1 MSQHWNSN
9 RDVLIGGPIFIWLA
23 LLGFLLEPA
32 ALSQYRFDVLN
43 TDNGLPQNSVYSIL
57 QTRDGY
63 LWLTTLDGL
72 VRYDGA
78 HFKIFSKAT
87 EKGINSNRFTRL
99 FEDRDGILWACTED
113 GGLTRYRNG
122 VFTTYTTEH
131 GLPDNWIYNLRQTD
145 AGDILVHTHTGL
157 ARWQDGR
164 FQTVSTDVNSFDM
177 VLGYQGPSGAIWYR
191 LGTTLRR
198 VKNGEITTYTV
209 PEYSPDD
216 QDYPQLYEDRE
227 GRLWIGTA
235 KPELLMLKD
244 GALSRYTA
252 KDGLPQAKVTAFCED
267 RKGALWFG
275 TEAGLVRFQD
285 GKFVIF
291 TTRHGLPVNYIVTMY
306 EDREGRLW
314 VGTNAG
320 GLVNLN
326 IQIITAYSEKEGLP
340 SKSYYPMLEDHAGNI
355 WIGGGGLYRLKEG
368 QFSYYPLN
376 ISPDARRGHA
386 RFKQVSALYEDE
398 DGRLWIGSDR
408 DVFSFKDEKFMVE
421 TERIGSQTSA
431 LVVYAIHRDKNGTM
445 WFCTNYGVIEYRGGL
460 SKRYTTDDGLP
471 SRDAHTI
478 LEDREG
484 SLWVGTYGGLAR
496 LSNGRF
502 TSYTE
507 TDGLS
512 SNRVRSLY
520 QDREGV
526 LWIGTYDGGLNRFKD
541 GRFTRYTMSEG
552 LFSNGVFQILED
564 DAGNFWMSSNQG
576 ICRVPLKQLNDFA
589 DGRIAA
595 LTPLSFGTADG
606 MRSAE
611 CDGGQQPAG
620 FRAHDGKLWFPTISG
635 VVVVDPKALTLDP
648 VPPPV
653 VIQSVRLD
661 RKEIDFTQPV
671 RIYPEQQS
679 VEVDYAGLSFIKPDH
694 VRFRYKLEGADSD
707 WVEAGSRR
715 TAFYSHLPAGNYT
728 FKVIAANKDGVWN
741 EEAATLKIVIVPPF
755 WRRWW
760 FIALATTTFVAIG
773 VIVLRARIKKVKR
786 ARELQEAFSRQL
798 IASQEGERKRI
809 AAELHDSLGQDLI
822 VIKNWASMAK
832 RFLEP
837 GESRALK
844 PLEEIASAAA
854 HSIEEVREIAA
865 NLRPYQLDEIG
876 LTEAINSM
884 IEKVADSSGIR
895 FAVETDS
902 IDGLLPSE
910 SEINLYRV
918 VQEGVNNIVK
928 HSGASNAEITITR
941 DSQSIHIVIKDN
953 GDGFELA
960 QVLNKKDHGFGLTGI
975 SERVR
980 ILGGVQSIESV
991 PGEGT
996 TISIVVALQGDQV

>member
-1 MSQHWNSN
+1 M
-9 RDVLIGGPIFIWLA
+9 
-23 LLGFLLEPA
+23 
-32 ALSQYRFDVLN
+32 N
-43 TDNGLPQNSVYSIL
+43 TDDGLPQNSVYSIL
-57 QTRDGY
+57 QTREGY

-99 FEDRDGILWACTED
+99 FEDREGTLWACTED

-131 GLPDNWIYNLRQTD
+131 GLPNNWIYNLRQTE

-157 ARWQDGR
+157 ARWEDGR
-164 FQTVSTDVNSFDM
+164 FQTISTSVNSFDV
-177 VLGYQGPSGAIWYR
+177 VLGYQGPSGSIWYR

-198 VKNGEITTYTV
+198 VKNGEMTTYTA
-209 PEYSPDD
+209 PEYSADD

-227 GRLWIGTA
+227 GRLWIGT
-235 KPELLMLKD
+235 KQPELLMLKD
-244 GALSRYTA
+244 GKLSRYTA

-285 GKFVIF
+285 GKFGIF
-291 TTRHGLPVNYIVTMY
+291 TTRHGLPVNYIVTIY
-306 EDREGRLW
+306 EDREGTLW
-314 VGTNAG
+314 VGTNGG
-320 GLVNLN
+320 GLVKLN
-326 IQIITAYSEKEGLP
+326 KQIITAYSEKEGLP

-355 WIGGGGLYRLKEG
+355 WIGGEGLYRLKDG
-368 QFSYYPLN
+368 RFSYYSLN
-376 ISPDARRGHA
+376 IGPEARRAHA
-386 RFKQVSALYEDE
+386 RFKPVSALYEDD

-408 DVFSFKDEKFMVE
+408 DVFSFKDEKFTVE

-431 LVVYAIHRDKNGTM
+431 LVVYAIHRNKNGTM
-445 WFCTNYGVIEYRGGL
+445 WFCTSHGVIEYRAGL

-471 SRDAHTI
+471 AKDAHTI
-478 LEDREG
+478 LEDRDG
-484 SLWVGTYGGLAR
+484 TLWIGTYGGLAR

-507 TDGLS
+507 NDGLS
-512 SNRVRSLY
+512 SKRVRSLY
-520 QDREGV
+520 QDRDGV

-541 GRFTRYTMSEG
+541 GHFTRYTMSEG

-564 DAGNFWMSSNQG
+564 DADNFWMSSNQG
-576 ICRVPLKQLNDFA
+576 IYRVPLKQLNDLA
-589 DGRIAA
+589 DRRIAA

-611 CDGGQQPAG
+611 CNGGQQPAG
-620 FRAHDGKLWFPTISG
+620 FRARDGRLWFPTISG
-635 VVVVDPKALTLDP
+635 VVVVDPRALTMDP
-648 VPPPV
+648 LPPPV
-653 VIQSVRLD
+653 LIQSVRLD

-671 RIYPEQQS
+671 RVYPGQQS
-679 VEVDYAGLSFIKPDH
+679 LEVDYAGLSFIKPDH
-694 VRFRYKLEGADSD
+694 VRFRYQLEGVDSN
-707 WVEAGSRR
+707 WVEAGNRR
-715 TAFYSHLPAGNYT
+715 IAFYSHLPAGNYS
-728 FKVIAANKDGVWN
+728 FRVIAANKDGVWN
-741 EEAATLKIVIVPPF
+741 EEAATVKIVIVPPF
-755 WRRWW
+755 WRNPW
-760 FIALATTTFVAIG
+760 FIALAVTTLVAIS
-773 VIVLRARIKKVKR
+773 VIVVRVRIQKLKR
-786 ARELQEAFSRQL
+786 AREMQEAFSRQL
-798 IASQEGERKRI
+798 IASQESERKRI
-809 AAELHDSLGQDLI
+809 AAELHDSLGQDLM

-844 PLEEIASAAA
+844 PLEEIASAVA

-865 NLRPYQLDEIG
+865 NLRPYHLDEIG
-876 LTEAINSM
+876 LTEAIHSM

-895 FAVETDS
+895 FAVKTDS
-902 IDGLLPSE
+902 IGGLLPPE

-928 HSGASNAEITITR
+928 HSGASNAEITISR
-941 DSQSIHIVIKDN
+941 VSQGIHIVIKD
-953 GDGFELA
+953 DGEGFDLA
-960 QVLNKKDHGFGLTGI
+960 EALNRKDRGFGLTGI

-980 ILGGVQSIESV
+980 ILGGVQSIESA

-996 TISIVVALQGDQV
+996 TINILVDLQGNQS